1 MYTIAFALIAGAF
14 AQLTPPNN
22 QGVALTS
29 KGASPEVQ
37 GLTAPG
43 VSPEVQG
50 FPGVSPEVQ
59 GIGCYSDG
67 SCPWYCIGCACC
79 GGTCWFG
86 AGLTHCRSMECSL
99 CQATAAAALD
109 MGSQAAC
116 DAGADA
122 ACMAAGAFDPI
133 ADAICPTIVV
143 PLCYE
148 IFGQAT
154 QPTAQAACVAIHM
167 CSGAEETDEDPIYDE
182 AGRLIGYPYAVCA
195 RQDENWT
202 WDAEAED
209 VHPNCATFFADDIHG
224 CHTLWMKENCAGTC
238 RRCPGA
244 RTHYVGSPDK
254 DKDL

>member
-1 MYTIAFALIAGAF
+1 MYTIISLALIAGAS
-14 AQLTPPNN
+14 AQLTPEA
-22 QGVALTS
+22 QGAALTVS
-29 KGASPEVQ
+29 GA
-37 GLTAPG
+37 
-43 VSPEVQG
+43 SPEVQG

-59 GIGCYSDG
+59 GISCNSDG
-67 SCPWYCIGCACC
+67 SCPWYCFGCGCC

-86 AGLTHCRSMECSL
+86 AGLTHCRGMECTL
-99 CQATAAAALD
+99 CEDTAAAAID
-109 MGSQAAC
+109 MGSEAAC

-122 ACMAAGAFDPI
+122 ACMAAGGAFVDPI
-133 ADAICPTIVV
+133 ADAICPALVA

-148 IFGQAT
+148 IFNQAT
-154 QPTAQAACVAIHM
+154 IPTAQEACVAINM
-167 CSGAEETDEDPIYDE
+167 CSGAEKTDDDPIYDE
-182 AGRLIGYPYAVCA
+182 AGRLIGFPYAVCA
-195 RQDENWT
+195 RQDEHWT

-244 RTHYVGSPDK
+244 RTRHVGSTDKK